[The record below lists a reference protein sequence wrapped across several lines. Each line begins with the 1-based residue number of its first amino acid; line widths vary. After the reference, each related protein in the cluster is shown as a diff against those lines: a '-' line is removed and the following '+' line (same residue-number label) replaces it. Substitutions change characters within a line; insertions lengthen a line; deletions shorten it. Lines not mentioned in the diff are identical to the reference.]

1 MPPLSTNRPAPQQG
15 GSVRFRTPEPSDG
28 RAMWALAKRSGLDL
42 NSPYAYVMWGDY
54 HAATSVVAT
63 LDDAVVGYITGF
75 RVPDAPGRV
84 FVWQIA
90 VDEHQRGHG
99 IGGRML
105 DDLVRRTGA
114 EAIEATVTPEN
125 APSAALFRAL
135 GARHGTTVEETPA
148 YEEHLF
154 PEGHEAEVR
163 FRIPVVANEIT
174 RD

>member
-1 MPPLSTNRPAPQQG
+1 
-15 GSVRFRTPEPSDG
+15 
-28 RAMWALAKRSGLDL
+28 MWALAKRSGLDL

-99 IGGRML
+99 IGGRMR
-105 DDLVRRTGA
+105 DEMVRRAGA
-114 EAIEATVTPEN
+114 EAIEATVTPETATPA
-125 APSAALFRAL
+125 APLRAP
-135 GARHGTTVEETPA
+135 GARHGPTDAAAPPSHEPPLTK
-148 YEEHLF
+148 
-154 PEGHEAEVR
+154 GHPHA
-163 FRIPVVANEIT
+163 
-174 RD
+174 